1 MRLESQMI
9 VKNISNS
16 LFKQDDFRNQRCLLR
31 EVIESRGHKV
41 VFIGEMLSVMLEEIV
56 IILGEVT
63 KDSTRGIALDLIS
76 LKQIRGYAQKFFRY
90 MDAYRKGLSPKQ
102 AEYADRR
109 YKRHRVIPFSI
120 LNNCNKFTIP

>member
-9 VKNISNS
+9 VKTINNS

-63 KDSTRGIALDLIS
+63 KDSTRGIGS
-76 LKQIRGYAQKFFRY
+76 NFFKANSWLCAKVFPIY
-90 MDAYRKGLSPKQ
+90 GCL
-102 AEYADRR
+102 
-109 YKRHRVIPFSI
+109 
-120 LNNCNKFTIP
+120 